1 MAFIDWSDDLLAGD
15 LVLIRHMR
23 PKVRNILE
31 HRFIDVP
38 RLYFDISIIIGKP
51 LQGAMIS
58 SILMD
63 HLSDFGVPALHYSV
77 SLDQRLGIFTITINS
92 HSSRMVDSILSWDEE
107 DENE

>member
-1 MAFIDWSDDLLAGD
+1 MAFIDFSDNLSDGD
-15 LVLIRHMR
+15 LVLIGNMR
-23 PKVRNILE
+23 PKIRNILE

-38 RLYFDISIIIGKP
+38 RLYFDMSVIIGKP

-77 SLDQRLGIFTITINS
+77 SLDQRLGIFNISIHS
-92 HSSRMVDSILSWDEE
+92 HSARLVESILSWDEE
-107 DENE
+107 SDYE